1 MLHQSALILALAAT
15 GYSLP
20 ANGRRNDHRGAVCKD
35 MMLSITATANNT
47 VLPPYPNSTDPGVV
61 YQYLGSFNSST
72 LPSRTVSGTF
82 DISVTYCEPS
92 VKVEGREGT
101 IQLLLHGLSATKVS
115 LENEALGCAYVLT
128 NSDRNTG
135 AGWITLHQTSPE
147 STLGSPTPSLED
159 TLPSLWTTSGTETPR
174 ILIL

>member
-1 MLHQSALILALAAT
+1 MLHHRALILALAAT

-20 ANGRRNDHRGAVCKD
+20 ANGRRNDNPEAVCKD
-35 MMLSITATANNT
+35 LMLSITATANNT
-47 VLPPYPNSTDPGVV
+47 VLPPYPNSTAPGVI
-61 YQYLGSFNSST
+61 YQYLSSFNSSA

-115 LENEALGCAYVLT
+115 LEN
-128 NSDRNTG
+128 
-135 AGWITLHQTSPE
+135 
-147 STLGSPTPSLED
+147 GSFGVHTF
-159 TLPSLWTTSGTETPR
+159 
-174 ILIL
+174 